1 MLIAEI
7 LHPTIHPVVA
17 ARAVLLLTGGDDP
30 ERIASGLVKE
40 RLSRLRARLRRTVER
55 LATMRNRRDRLARK
69 YRRDHPEVKEA
80 RRIACNLATRAT
92 HLRAAIR
99 EIEEQEAEQCAAYST

>member
-17 ARAVLLLTGGDDP
+17 ARTVLLLTGGDDP
-30 ERIASGLVKE
+30 ERE
-40 RLSRLRARLRRTVER
+40 RLSRLRTRLRRTVER
-55 LATMRNRRDRLARK
+55 LATMRDRRDRLARK
-69 YRRDHPEVKEA
+69 YLRDHPEVKEA
-80 RRIACNLATRAT
+80 RRLACNLAARAT

-99 EIEEQEAEQCAAYST
+99 EIEEQEAEQCAASET